1 MVRCAVPCIVS
12 LSRRECNACAGRLP
26 TRSPWACERKRGACL
41 KPPWLLEEF
50 RFRSITQKAHDANA
64 TATPSCCVCKVCK
77 DVGYQAG
84 LMISISVSPPVS
96 RSIFSLHPHLQTSFL
111 ILTTTDH
118 SATKLP
124 LYFLQL
130 SLRDTSYY
138 LLLQASLSYPPIAAY
153 NSTSY

>member
-1 MVRCAVPCIVS
+1 MPGGFLLALPGRARGNGCVLETALV
-12 LSRRECNACAGRLP
+12 AGRISFSIHYAEGA
-26 TRSPWACERKRGACL
+26 RRKRNGHPFLLRVQGVQGRGRRIDKYLCLAACPL
-41 KPPWLLEEF
+41 HLLAPSTPP
-50 RFRSITQKAHDANA
+50 
-64 TATPSCCVCKVCK
+64 
-77 DVGYQAG
+77 
-84 LMISISVSPPVS
+84 
-96 RSIFSLHPHLQTSFL
+96 TSFL
-111 ILTTTDH
+111 ILTTLDH

>member
-1 MVRCAVPCIVS
+1 MCREASYS
-12 LSRRECNACAGRLP
+12 LSLGVREETGCVLETALVAGRISFSIHYAEGA
-26 TRSPWACERKRGACL
+26 RRKRNGHPFLRVQGRVVSSRIDKYLAFAVC
-41 KPPWLLEEF
+41 
-50 RFRSITQKAHDANA
+50 RFASFLASS
-64 TATPSCCVCKVCK
+64 TPS
-77 DVGYQAG
+77 
-84 LMISISVSPPVS
+84 
-96 RSIFSLHPHLQTSFL
+96 TSFL
-111 ILTTTDH
+111 ILTTPDH

>member
-1 MVRCAVPCIVS
+1 MCREASYS
-12 LSRRECNACAGRLP
+12 LSLGVREE
-26 TRSPWACERKRGACL
+26 TGACL

-64 TATPSCCVCKVCK
+64 TATPSCVCK
-77 DVGYQAG
+77 DVSYRAG
-84 LMISISVSPPVS
+84 LISISVSPPVS

-111 ILTTTDH
+111 ILTTADH

>member
-1 MVRCAVPCIVS
+1 MCREASYS
-12 LSRRECNACAGRLP
+12 LSLGVREE
-26 TRSPWACERKRGACL
+26 TGACL

-64 TATPSCCVCKVCK
+64 TATPSCVCKVCKVCK
-77 DVGYQAG
+77 DVSSRMDKYLG
-84 LMISISVSPPVS
+84 LAACPSLH
-96 RSIFSLHPHLQTSFL
+96 FSLHPHLQTSFL
-111 ILTTTDH
+111 ILTTADH

-130 SLRDTSYY
+130 SLRDSSYY

>member
-1 MVRCAVPCIVS
+1 MCREASYS
-12 LSRRECNACAGRLP
+12 LSLGVREE
-26 TRSPWACERKRGACL
+26 TGACL

-64 TATPSCCVCKVCK
+64 TATPSCVCKVCK
-77 DVGYQAG
+77 DVDAG
-84 LMISISVSPPVS
+84 LISISVSPPVS

-111 ILTTTDH
+111 ILTTADH

-153 NSTSY
+153 NGTSY

>member
-1 MVRCAVPCIVS
+1 MLETALV
-12 LSRRECNACAGRLP
+12 AGRISFSIHYAEGA
-26 TRSPWACERKRGACL
+26 RRKRNGH
-41 KPPWLLEEF
+41 PFLL
-50 RFRSITQKAHDANA
+50 R
-64 TATPSCCVCKVCK
+64 VCKVCK

-84 LMISISVSPPVS
+84 LLISISVSPPVS
-96 RSIFSLHPHLQTSFL
+96 RSIFLLHPHLQTSFL